1 MEELGPAG
9 MCYLVVLVFLVAA
22 ILWAAARILFGDV

>member
-9 MCYLVVLVFLVAA
+9 MCYLVVLVVLVCG
-22 ILWAAARILFGDV
+22 ILWAVGKAVFGG